1 MSIPWQKRADL
12 QITPPPEGGR
22 RVWGVKDPVT
32 LSYYEQREEEFFV
45 MSRLDGSCSVEDLC
59 SAFGTRFHPQTLAP
73 QDLLAFLG
81 QLIQQRLLVSQQP
94 GYGQSLERRATASQS
109 RQRWMN
115 LTNLLAIRFR
125 GFDPDKFLTAMVKRL
140 DWLFSPWM
148 LWASGLLI
156 ISAVL
161 LVVVQFDDLLA
172 KLPEARAWLT
182 AQNLM
187 LMAGVLAFVKV
198 LHELGHGLACKRF
211 GGECHEMGLMLLVFT
226 PCLYCNV
233 SDIWTLPNKWKRM
246 AVSAAGIMVE
256 ATIAAICTFLWW
268 FSEPGLFH
276 SICLNLMVVCGVS
289 TLLFN
294 GNPLLRYDGY
304 FILSDWLEIPNLQQ
318 QGAETVRRRLANWYF
333 GSDRSMLRPASIR
346 QETILFAYGIA
357 SSVYRVT
364 LTFSVLWV
372 LHRWLAPH
380 GLGPLVQVF
389 ATITLTMMGL
399 VPLMNF
405 YRWMTNPV
413 SRAKIH
419 WPRFLGKAGWTVA
432 AVAAIGFTPLPT
444 RVTTV
449 AILETDAAARIY
461 VSAEGTLF
469 DGVQYG
475 ATVDEGET
483 VARLIEPRLERELAR
498 LEGEVR
504 EYRVRL
510 DQLERRRIHDP
521 SVAAQIPTA
530 REAFNDAEQ
539 QLIRREQDA
548 ERLLLKAPRSGTVI
562 APPPQTRSRPGS
574 LPGWTAAP
582 LDERN
587 RGCYLTAGTTVCLI
601 GDRSQ
606 MVAMLVIN
614 QDQVPL
620 IRTGQSVRLQWNEL
634 PGTIQ
639 SGEIVEVAG
648 LDIDLL
654 TTDLIRR
661 AELPTRV
668 TSSGELKPV
677 GTWYHALVR
686 LSSSH
691 EDLLP
696 GTVGQARI
704 LVDPQSL
711 VTQLRRWL
719 GRTFAFGR

>member
-1 MSIPWQKRADL
+1 M
-12 QITPPPEGGR
+12 
-22 RVWGVKDPVT
+22 
-32 LSYYEQREEEFFV
+32 
-45 MSRLDGSCSVEDLC
+45 
-59 SAFGTRFHPQTLAP
+59 
-73 QDLLAFLG
+73 
-81 QLIQQRLLVSQQP
+81 
-94 GYGQSLERRATASQS
+94 
-109 RQRWMN
+109 
-115 LTNLLAIRFR
+115 
-125 GFDPDKFLTAMVKRL
+125 
-140 DWLFSPWM
+140 
-148 LWASGLLI
+148 
-156 ISAVL
+156 
-161 LVVVQFDDLLA
+161 
-172 KLPEARAWLT
+172 
-182 AQNLM
+182 
-187 LMAGVLAFVKV
+187 
-198 LHELGHGLACKRF
+198 
-211 GGECHEMGLMLLVFT
+211 
-226 PCLYCNV
+226 
-233 SDIWTLPNKWKRM
+233 
-246 AVSAAGIMVE
+246 
-256 ATIAAICTFLWW
+256 
-268 FSEPGLFH
+268 
-276 SICLNLMVVCGVS
+276 
-289 TLLFN
+289 
-294 GNPLLRYDGY
+294 
-304 FILSDWLEIPNLQQ
+304 
-318 QGAETVRRRLANWYF
+318 
-333 GSDRSMLRPASIR
+333 
-346 QETILFAYGIA
+346 
-357 SSVYRVT
+357 
-364 LTFSVLWV
+364 
-372 LHRWLAPH
+372 
-380 GLGPLVQVF
+380 
-389 ATITLTMMGL
+389 
-399 VPLMNF
+399 
-405 YRWMTNPV
+405 
-413 SRAKIH
+413 
-419 WPRFLGKAGWTVA
+419 
-432 AVAAIGFTPLPT
+432 
-444 RVTTV
+444 

-483 VARLIEPRLERELAR
+483 VARLVEPRLERELAR